1 MENPLIQIE
10 KSLFDAALD
19 IEDPD
24 LRNAFLEQT
33 CRGNPD
39 MQARLEALLA
49 AHSTSETFFD
59 INVLQAVGGG
69 DVEEVDFQPPPSNE
83 LSHKPEPESDF
94 AENSNTWIGRYKLA
108 KRLGYGGCG
117 VVYAA
122 EQQEPVQRQ
131 VALKIIRLGMNT
143 ERIIARFDVERRALA
158 LMNHPNIAHVLDAGA
173 TKSGRPYFVMELVPG
188 KQITDYCDEHRLSIE
203 ERLGLFIQV
212 CLAIQHAHQKG
223 ILHLD
228 IKPSNVLITLKDGT
242 PVPKVIDFGI
252 GKAIEGPLAN
262 GAALATPEQFV
273 GTPAY
278 MSPEQAAGAEEDI
291 DTRSDI
297 YSLGALLYE
306 LLTGRP
312 PFDTAQMMG
321 AGTEGMRQILLE
333 SDPPLPSVLL
343 RSLCSEEVA
352 AIAERRRCSV
362 PVLIASLR
370 NDLDWIVKQA
380 MEKDRHRRYPTAN
393 GMAADVR
400 RYLQSLPV
408 SAHPASSLYS
418 LRKLVRRNWLVFVSA
433 AAVLLTLVAGL
444 STSTWLFFRER
455 EALEQE
461 ARLRV
466 SAEDG
471 ENLLRA
477 MALVREGDFDG
488 SDKLLQEIKTPLT
501 KPSLDGE
508 SAYRFSGDALAAQ
521 GRWREAA
528 ERYAVLL
535 RIDALSPWGRLI
547 MDYQSYG
554 AVLMEGGDIAGYESF
569 RHAAIAKF
577 SASKVTPGAPSILET
592 CLLAP
597 VDKQLQTQLQLLA
610 DENERLVAALG
621 AKALTGDLI
630 PGGLWRYRIGDY
642 NGAIK
647 YMGRNLD
654 APNPVLPQ
662 NVASRLITGMSLAR
676 MGQIDE
682 ARSLIVPAGG
692 VIEAK
697 FSWVARGPRRQ
708 AGFDWML
715 AQILL
720 HEATVLIGGK
730 METAGK
736 RVISSYGGLRFIGDV
751 PNIKDFKIKGSPQ
764 RRDPDARKVY
774 CAAGYS
780 KSIELPGVVFALRT
794 GEHNKICHFLRG
806 TCPASPIHSPV
817 FDEPL

>member
-1 MENPLIQIE
+1 LENQLIRIE

-19 IEDPD
+19 LEEPD
-24 LRNAFLEQT
+24 LRQAFLEQT
-33 CRGNPD
+33 CRGNPSLR
-39 MQARLEALLA
+39 ARLEALLDA
-49 AHSTSETFFD
+49 YSDSDRVFD
-59 INVLQAVGGG
+59 IDVLQAVGGPVVE
-69 DVEEVDFQPPPSNE
+69 DVDLQIPPLNE
-83 LSHKPEPESDF
+83 LSQEAETEYDF
-94 AENSNTWIGRYKLA
+94 AEASNTWIGRYKLVR
-108 KRLGYGGCG
+108 RLGYGGCG

-143 ERIIARFDVERRALA
+143 DRVIARFDVERRALA

-173 TKSGRPYFVMELVPG
+173 TKSGTPYFVMELVPG
-188 KQITDYCDEHRLSIE
+188 KRITDYCDENRLSVE
-203 ERLGLFIQV
+203 ERLELFVQV

-228 IKPSNVLITLKDGT
+228 IKPSNVLITPKDGV

-262 GAALATPEQFV
+262 GAALTTPEQFV

-278 MSPEQAAGAEEDI
+278 MSPEQAAGPEEDI

-306 LLTGRP
+306 LLTGHP
-312 PFDTAQMMG
+312 PFDTAQMVG

-333 SDPPLPSVLL
+333 WEPPLPSALL
-343 RSLCSEEVA
+343 RSLSSEDVA
-352 AIAERRRCSV
+352 VIAERRRCSAA
-362 PVLIASLR
+362 VLIGSLR

-380 MEKDRHRRYPTAN
+380 MEKDRQRRYPTAN

-400 RYLQSLPV
+400 RYLQSLPI
-408 SAHPASSLYS
+408 SAHPVSSLYS
-418 LRKLVRRNWLVFVSA
+418 LRKLVRRNRLAFVSA

-444 STSTWLFFRER
+444 SASTWLFFRER
-455 EALEQE
+455 EARERE

-477 MALVREGDFDG
+477 MVLVREGDFDG
-488 SDKLLQEIKTPLT
+488 SDKLLKEIKTPLT

-508 SAYRFSGDALAAQ
+508 SAYRFSGDALAAL

-535 RIDALSPWGRLI
+535 RIDALTPWGRLI

-554 AVLMEGGDIAGYESF
+554 AVLMEEGDIAGFE
-569 RHAAIAKF
+569 RLRQAAIAKF
-577 SASKVTPGAPSILET
+577 LTRQIIPGAPAILET

-597 VDKQLQTQLQLLA
+597 IDKQLQTQLQPLA
-610 DENERLVAALG
+610 DEDDRLVKTLG
-621 AKALTGDLI
+621 AKPLAGDLI

-642 NGAIK
+642 KGAIE
-647 YMGRNLD
+647 YVGRDPD
-654 APNPVLPQ
+654 AADTVLAHNANQGAVKSVGRSPDTADPILAH
-662 NVASRLITGMSLAR
+662 NATIRLIMAMSLAR
-676 MGQIDE
+676 TGHPDE
-682 ARSLIVPAGG
+682 ARPQIASAREM
-692 VIEAK
+692 IEAK

-715 AQILL
+715 PQILL
-720 HEATVLIGGK
+720 REAGALIGG
-730 METAGK
+730 
-736 RVISSYGGLRFIGDV
+736 
-751 PNIKDFKIKGSPQ
+751 
-764 RRDPDARKVY
+764 
-774 CAAGYS
+774 
-780 KSIELPGVVFALRT
+780 
-794 GEHNKICHFLRG
+794 
-806 TCPASPIHSPV
+806 
-817 FDEPL
+817 